1 MGVSDIIMTEHSK
14 QVECINC
21 DAVYKIKTDS
31 LSESHYIISYCSF
44 CGAEVELEEELQTDF
59 LDEFGEV
66 VEDW

>member
-1 MGVSDIIMTEHSK
+1 MI
-14 QVECINC
+14 
-21 DAVYKIKTDS
+21 YKIKTDS